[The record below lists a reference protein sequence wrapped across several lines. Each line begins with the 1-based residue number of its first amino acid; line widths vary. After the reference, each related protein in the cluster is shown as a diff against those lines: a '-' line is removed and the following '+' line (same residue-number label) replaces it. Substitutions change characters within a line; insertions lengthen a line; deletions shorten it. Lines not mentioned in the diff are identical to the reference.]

1 MRRILLGLVLVAIA
15 ATGSAAIRVVT
26 SLPDLADIVQ
36 RIGGDRVKVDCIVRG
51 DQNPHFIEVK
61 PSYMMK
67 LRSADL
73 FLTIGLELELWAPQ
87 LVDGSR
93 NAALRV
99 VDLSRG
105 IEKMEVPARVD
116 ASLGDVHPFGNPHY
130 WLDPRNMRVVC
141 GEIVDALA
149 QVEPAEEKFFRG
161 NAEAWLR
168 TLDGK
173 IAEWEQ
179 TMKPLA
185 GRKVITFHKSWSYF
199 ARWLGLVI
207 ADQVE
212 PKPGIAPSP
221 SHTAELINKIRQGG
235 IKVIIVEPFYD
246 ASAPAKLA
254 DATGASVLRLAT
266 SVGGVPEATD
276 YVAMM
281 DYNVKTLREALR

>member
-1 MRRILLGLVLVAIA
+1 MRHILLGMVLVGAV
-15 ATGSAAIRVVT
+15 ATGPATIRVVA
-26 SLPDLADIVQ
+26 SLPDLADITQ
-36 RIGGDRVKVDCIVRG
+36 RIGGDRVKVDYIVHG

-73 FLTIGLELELWAPQ
+73 FLTIGMELELWAPQ

-93 NAALRV
+93 NTALRV

-105 IEKMEVPARVD
+105 VQKLEVPASVD
-116 ASLGDVHPFGNPHY
+116 ASQGDVHRFGNPHY

-149 QVEPAEEKFFRG
+149 QVAPADEGFFRA
-161 NAEAWLR
+161 NADAWLR
-168 TLDGK
+168 SLDGK
-173 IAEWEQ
+173 IAEWEEL
-179 TMKPLA
+179 MKSL
-185 GRKVITFHKSWSYF
+185 GGSRVVTFHKSWSYF

-207 ADQVE
+207 AEQVE
-212 PKPGIAPSP
+212 PKPGIPPSP
-221 SHTAELINKIRQGG
+221 SHTASLINMIRQGG

-246 ASAPAKLA
+246 ASAPEKLA
-254 DATGASVLRLAT
+254 RSTGASVLRLAT

-276 YVAMM
+276 YVALM
-281 DYNVKTLREALR
+281 DYNVKALSAALR